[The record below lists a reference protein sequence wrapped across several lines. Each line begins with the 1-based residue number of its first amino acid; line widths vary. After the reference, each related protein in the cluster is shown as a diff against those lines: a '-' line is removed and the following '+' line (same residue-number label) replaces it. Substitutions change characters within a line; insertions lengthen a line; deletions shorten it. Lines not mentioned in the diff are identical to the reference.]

1 MIYHMY
7 YPVKLRVRNNKQDTV
22 WRGFTMISVIHFHYV
37 AKVSIFTYVCYI
49 GFNDSHKQ
57 NFYRYKNLVSHLFLP
72 PEPASQCTL
81 PEKMTKNISGINK
94 SARMHTTTIIITIT
108 VQ

>member
-22 WRGFTMISVIHFHYV
+22 WRGFTMISVTHFHYV

-57 NFYRYKNLVSHLFLP
+57 NFYRYKKLGVPPFSASRTCLTMHL
-72 PEPASQCTL
+72 S
-81 PEKMTKNISGINK
+81 
-94 SARMHTTTIIITIT
+94 
-108 VQ
+108 